1 MIDEQDHE
9 AIFPQEIDPM
19 ELAFLA
25 SIIKDSDDAI
35 IGKTLDGTIVSWN
48 AAAEKMYGFSAK
60 EAIGQPIRIVVPPD
74 RHDEVTDFLSR
85 IRRSETIK
93 HYETERMT
101 KSDGQIHVSVTV
113 SPIKSASGEI
123 VGASTIARDISDRKR
138 AQAFQRAS
146 AYTRSLIE
154 ASLDPLVT
162 INVEGKITDV
172 NMATERVTGCSRNE
186 LIGTEFADY
195 FTDHH
200 KARSGYQQVFKDG
213 SVKDYE
219 LEIRH
224 KNGSLTPVMYNASLY
239 RDESG
244 EITGIFA
251 AARDISDLKQ
261 AEQKLAA
268 HATNLELVNSELEQ
282 FTYVASHDLQEPLR
296 KLISF
301 SELLREDLGEDL
313 PERADVDLGFITDAA
328 ARMKTLVQDLLTLS
342 RTGRAAV
349 KRERI
354 PLDECADAAIEAL
367 SHKIEE
373 TGAELG
379 RDRLPEIVG
388 DRTLLTE
395 LYQNLIGNALHY
407 KGNSSPKIHLTSE
420 KTGQGWVLG
429 VRDNGI
435 GIRTEYLSQIFLPFK
450 RLHTRKEYEGSGIG
464 LSICRKVV
472 NLCGGKI
479 WAESEGEGRGAHFK
493 FTLNQTGENSK

>member
-1 MIDEQDHE
+1 MIDEQE
-9 AIFPQEIDPM
+9 RETMSPQQIDPA

-25 SIIKDSDDAI
+25 SIVKYSDDAI

-60 EAIGQPIRIVVPPD
+60 EAIGQFIHIVVPPD
-74 RHDEVTDFLSR
+74 RHNEVTEFLAR
-85 IRRSETIK
+85 IKRSETIE

-101 KSDGQIHVSVTV
+101 KSAGQIHVSVTI
-113 SPIKSASGEI
+113 SPIKSESGEI
-123 VGASTIARDISDRKR
+123 LGASTIARDIGDRKR
-138 AQAFQRAS
+138 AQAFQRTS

-162 INVEGKITDV
+162 INAEGKITDV
-172 NMATERVTGCSRNE
+172 NTATGRVTGCSRNE
-186 LIGTEFADY
+186 IIGTDFADY
-195 FTDHH
+195 FTDPE

-224 KNGSLTPVMYNASLY
+224 KSGSLIPVMYNASLY
-239 RDESG
+239 RDEFGEVSG
-244 EITGIFA
+244 VFA
-251 AARDISDLKQ
+251 SARDISDLKQ
-261 AEQKLAA
+261 AEAKLAA
-268 HATNLELVNSELEQ
+268 HARNLELVNAELEQ

-313 PERADVDLGFITDAA
+313 PEMADADLGFIIDAA
-328 ARMKTLVQDLLTLS
+328 ARMQTLVRDLLTLS
-342 RTGRAAV
+342 RTGRDAV

-354 PLDECADAAIEAL
+354 SLDECADAAIEAL
-367 SHKIEE
+367 SQKIEE
-373 TGAELG
+373 TGAEIV
-379 RDRLPEIVG
+379 RDRLPVIIG

-407 KGNSSPKIHLTSE
+407 KGHNSPKIQLTSE
-420 KTGQGWVLG
+420 KTGQGSMLG

-435 GIRTEYLSQIFLPFK
+435 GIRPEYLNQIFLPFK
-450 RLHTRKEYEGSGIG
+450 RLHTRQEYEGSGIG

-472 NLCGGKI
+472 NLCGGQI

-493 FTLNQTGENSK
+493 FTLNQTEEDSQ